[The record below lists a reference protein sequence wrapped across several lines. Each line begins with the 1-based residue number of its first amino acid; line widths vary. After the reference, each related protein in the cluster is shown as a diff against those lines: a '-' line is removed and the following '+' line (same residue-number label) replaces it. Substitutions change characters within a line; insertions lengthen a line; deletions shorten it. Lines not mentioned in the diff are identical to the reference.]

1 MLETTDPSLLSAG
14 IRMIWGLLVVLG
26 IILIL
31 YRILRKKFSLGH
43 GNADA
48 KIKII
53 EIRHIM
59 PKKTIC
65 LVAVGDQQFLLGL
78 GTDTINL
85 LSPISTQD
93 EESFTET
100 LASVVDRNEE

>member
-1 MLETTDPSLLSAG
+1 MEATDPNLLSAG

-31 YRILRKKFSLGH
+31 YRILRKKFSLNH

-59 PKKTIC
+59 PKKAIC
-65 LVAVGDQQFLLGL
+65 LVAVGNQQFLLGL
-78 GTDTINL
+78 GSDTINL
-85 LSPISTQD
+85 LSPITVKD

-100 LASVVDRNEE
+100 LASAVDGHEE